1 MPSYSFN
8 PKNRSYYN
16 ERNKLIPRSQVRAW
30 IREANDAQRKR
41 LEKIGQAFSSG
52 RINRSEAEIRAIA
65 EITKHNSAVAV
76 IANGG
81 REQMTAKAWARAA
94 GPVKNERGFLR
105 ELFLSFDR
113 GELTKE
119 KVANRLLNYADA
131 PGRYFENLFRDYA
144 KDAGLKKEKNVLGGS
159 EKSCSECPSLSAMGE
174 VAIGTLPACG
184 SRACGPGCHCSI
196 LIKGVD
202 Y

>member
-1 MPSYSFN
+1 MPDYQFN
-8 PKNRSYYN
+8 PKNRTYYDGK
-16 ERNKLIPRSQVRAW
+16 RAIPRSQ
-30 IREANDAQRKR
+30 IRGWLKDANEAQRKR
-41 LEKIGQAFSSG
+41 LEKIGKAFSSG
-52 RINRSEAEIRAIA
+52 KINRSEAELRAIA

-81 REQMTAKAWARAA
+81 REQMTAKAWGRAGSTA
-94 GPVKNERGFLR
+94 VKPERAFLR
-105 ELFLSFDR
+105 ELFLSYDR
-113 GELTKE
+113 GDVSKE
-119 KVANRLLNYADA
+119 KLASRLGNYADA
-131 PGRYFENLFRDYA
+131 PGRYYEGLFRDYA

-174 VAIGTLPACG
+174 VAIGTLPPCG
-184 SRACGPGCHCSI
+184 SRACGPGCNCSI

>member
-1 MPSYSFN
+1 MPDYQFN
-8 PKNRSYYN
+8 PKTRQYSQG
-16 ERNKLIPRSQVRAW
+16 KKQIPRSQIRGWIKDANEKQRA
-30 IREANDAQRKR
+30 R
-41 LEKIGQAFSSG
+41 LEKIGQAFTSG
-52 RINRSEAEIRAIA
+52 RINRSEAELRAIT

-81 REQMTAKAWARAA
+81 REQMTAKSWARAA

-113 GELTKE
+113 GEVTKE
-119 KVANRLLNYADA
+119 KVASRLLNYADA
-131 PGRYFENLFRDYA
+131 PARYYEGLFRDYA

-159 EKSCSECPSLSAMGE
+159 EKSCSECPGLSAMGE
-174 VAIGTLPACG
+174 VPIGSHPPVG
-184 SRACGPGCHCSI
+184 SRACGPGCNCSI